1 MGNQILQIFIQS
13 IQELLLLLTILLTDL
28 HGFFAVECLLIP
40 PQLPMELKQETLT
53 FMVGTTTNGGQAF
66 LVVGQM

>member
-28 HGFFAVECLLIP
+28 HGFFAVECLLIRQ
-40 PQLPMELKQETLT
+40 QLLMELKQETLT
-53 FMVGTTTNGGQAF
+53 FMVGTIINGGQAF
-66 LVVGQM
+66 LMVEQM